1 MRNKLERFRENTE
14 RPNVV
19 EPGKPVINGI
29 KGNWQ
34 SFFGNRHPLIFELGC
49 GKGAY
54 TVGLARLYPEQNFVG
69 VDVKGARLWVGST
82 QAEEEGLANVA
93 FLRIRLLD
101 IDQYVASGEAAAL
114 WITFP
119 DPRPRD
125 RDAKRRITGPRF
137 MDLYRHILQPE
148 GVVHL
153 KTDNQPLFDFT
164 LHGLRERN
172 DVRGLVYTHD
182 LYLSPLY
189 GIEQQIT
196 TDYEQKFRAQGKKIC
211 YLRFTFDAQAPPVAV
226 AGNRPRRDEP

>member
-14 RPNVV
+14 RRNVV
-19 EPGKPVINGI
+19 EPGKLIIDDI
-29 KGNWQ
+29 KGNW
-34 SFFGNRHPLIFELGC
+34 SAFFGNQYPITYELGC

-54 TVGLARLYPEQNFVG
+54 TVGLARRYPRRNFVG

-82 QAEEEGLANVA
+82 QAEEEALTNAA

-101 IDQYVASGEAAAL
+101 IDRYVAAGEAAEL

-137 MDLYRHILQPE
+137 MDLYRQVLQP
-148 GVVHL
+148 GGTVHL

-164 LHGLRERN
+164 LEGLHKRN
-172 DVRGLVYTHD
+172 DVLELDYTHN
-182 LYLSPLY
+182 LYDSPLY
-189 GIEQQIT
+189 GDEQQIA
-196 TDYEQKFRAQGKKIC
+196 TDYERKFSAQGKKIC
-211 YLRFTFDAQAPPVAV
+211 YLRFRFSEQA
-226 AGNRPRRDEP
+226 

>member
-14 RPNVV
+14 RRNVV
-19 EPGKPVINGI
+19 EPGKPVSEAI
-29 KGNWQ
+29 KGNWGA
-34 SFFGNRHPLIFELGC
+34 FFGNRHPLTFELGC

-54 TVGLARLYPEQNFVG
+54 TVGLACLYPEQNFVG

-82 QAEEEGLANVA
+82 EAEEEGLTNVA

-101 IDQYVASGEAAAL
+101 IDQYVAPGEASAL

-125 RDAKRRITGPRF
+125 RDAKRRITSARF
-137 MDLYRHILQPE
+137 MDLYRQILRPS
-148 GVVHL
+148 GTVHL
-153 KTDNQPLFDFT
+153 KTDNQLLFNFT
-164 LHGLRERN
+164 LDGLRERN
-172 DVRGLVYTHD
+172 DVLNLVHTHD
-182 LYLSPLY
+182 LYTSSLY

-211 YLRFTFDAQAPPVAV
+211 YLRFIFDAQAPPVVV
-226 AGNRPRRDEP
+226 AGNRPRRVEL